1 MSNKVNI
8 TIVGARVIGPEVT
21 VGPLSRP
28 ARHRGEYGGVYQPE
42 SVFFQSGPALFSW
55 SAGKRLGAPPDRH
68 SGLTGGPSGLVD

>member
-42 SVFFQSGPALFSW
+42 SVFFNQVRPFF
-55 SAGKRLGAPPDRH
+55 P
-68 SGLTGGPSGLVD
+68 GLQEKDLVPHQTGIQA